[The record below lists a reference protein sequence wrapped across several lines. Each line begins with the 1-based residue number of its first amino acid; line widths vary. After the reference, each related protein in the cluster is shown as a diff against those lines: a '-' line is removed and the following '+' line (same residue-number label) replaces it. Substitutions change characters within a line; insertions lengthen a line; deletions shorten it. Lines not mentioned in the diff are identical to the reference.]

1 MSVPPDPEIQR
12 AARLLA
18 EGRPAEAASRL
29 AALVAEAPT
38 YAAAHVLRATAL
50 EAAGEIDEAL
60 VSWGRAAAL
69 VPRSALVHRERARL
83 LASQIPDD
91 AAPGLPPPVPATPAP
106 APGRAPEPE
115 ATAPPEPAPPAPA
128 APEPPPPATAPD
140 SDADPAYDDDYAD
153 GPLLGF
159 GEPATFA
166 ADELAGDPTP
176 TAEAPEPTAGASAP
190 PGPAPTAASWG
201 DETGLAP
208 VLPPEAHEATEPA
221 PTALSPP
228 DVDAPTEGWS
238 LVDEADVPAP
248 PPAALVSPDVIA
260 PEGDRP
266 PPADPEPPP
275 AEATVEDVPPP
286 MPSVA
291 DELDS
296 LIAQL
301 EDAPR
306 IKPDPAYS
314 GPIVD
319 PDAGNVDD
327 LASETLAKI
336 YAAQHQ
342 YVEAALMYEKLAAR
356 TPESA
361 EDLLERAAELRRKS
375 G

>member
-1 MSVPPDPEIQR
+1 MSVLPEPEIQS

-18 EGRPAEAASRL
+18 EGRPADAASRL

-50 EAAGEIDEAL
+50 EAAGLIDDAL

-83 LASQIPDD
+83 LASQIQDD
-91 AAPGLPPPVPATPAP
+91 LAPGLPPPVPASPPIA
-106 APGRAPEPE
+106 E
-115 ATAPPEPAPPAPA
+115 APAPPAPA
-128 APEPPPPATAPD
+128 PATEPAPD
-140 SDADPAYDDDYAD
+140 HAYDEDDDYAD

-159 GEPATFA
+159 GEPTAFA
-166 ADELAGDPTP
+166 ADDLVFDPSP
-176 TAEAPEPTAGASAP
+176 TAEAPDLGTPAP
-190 PGPAPTAASWG
+190 PEPEREPSPSRSPTPSPETWG
-201 DETGLAP
+201 DETGLAS
-208 VLPPEAHEATEPA
+208 VLPPETPA
-221 PTALSPP
+221 GTPP
-228 DVDAPTEGWS
+228 PVPNVYTPAAGWS
-238 LVDEADVPAP
+238 LVDESDVPAP
-248 PPAALVSPDVIA
+248 PPAAQVSPDVIA
-260 PEGDRP
+260 PEGDP
-266 PPADPEPPP
+266 TPPADPAPPLP
-275 AEATVEDVPPP
+275 EATVEDVPPP

-301 EDAPR
+301 EVAPR

-314 GPIVD
+314 GPTVD
-319 PDAGNVDD
+319 PNAGSVDD

-342 YVEAALMYEKLAAR
+342 YVEAALMYEKLAAQK
-356 TPESA
+356 PDA
-361 EDLLERAAELRRKS
+361 AADLLERAAELRRKS